1 MQKIKKFIKGDFSLC
16 LLLYLVALLPRLLHL
31 SGTTVYPD
39 EITWMVKGKEFI
51 YALGH
56 LNLNYF
62 SNAWW
67 QNTHDAYAIGIPL
80 VFVNG
85 LSHVL
90 FAGAGKFSLHLF
102 SDIIA
107 SRLPGVFIGPLTIP
121 LIYLFGR
128 RFTGKSIGIIAALA
142 YAGSPI
148 AMGLDLWVIH
158 DSFLTLFS
166 FLGIYS
172 FLVAG
177 KTSKHSFLPG
187 FWLALAFLTKPLGL
201 LVVVPWLV
209 LFLIKPNKQ
218 FYLSLI
224 FRNFISFWV
233 ATLVLWPASW
243 LSPLTAVPGYLF
255 RQIFLVQSG
264 DPIHNFYLGVQS
276 DNPSWSYY
284 GFQFFA
290 RTPEIVIIGLIIAV
304 IIFSTRLFIKKTKNR
319 ESYFLPIFY
328 YSLAFLLVITVSHL
342 KGGVR
347 YALPLLPWFYL
358 ASAWGFTEMIKERK
372 ILISAY
378 LLLSIYPVLLYTS
391 PYLYYNQFVGG
402 PAAARKFDL
411 VGLCFGNQ
419 AALSYMDSRGI
430 TGSVGV
436 IGCSASA
443 AYHTNRSVV
452 LDLSKA
458 DYLIVETAFTQTYDH
473 HGLLKNLIGKN
484 EIQKIYEDGVQTAA
498 IYR

>member
-1 MQKIKKFIKGDFSLC
+1 MQKIMKFIKGDLGLC
-16 LLLYLVALLPRLLHL
+16 LILYFVTLLPRLFLL

-56 LNLNYF
+56 FNLDYF
-62 SNAWW
+62 ANAWW

-128 RFTGKSIGIIAALA
+128 KFIGKSVGIIAALT
-142 YAGSPI
+142 YALSPI

-177 KTSKHSFLPG
+177 KDSRYPLLPG
-187 FWLALAFLTKPLGL
+187 IWLALAFLTKPLGL
-201 LVVVPWLV
+201 LVVVPWFV
-209 LFLIKPNKQ
+209 IFLHRPNKR
-218 FYLSLI
+218 FYFTLI
-224 FRNFISFWV
+224 IQNLATFWF

-290 RTPEIVIIGLIIAV
+290 RTPEIVVIGFVIAA
-304 IIFSTRLFIKKTKNR
+304 IIFITRFFIGKTKFRKSNL
-319 ESYFLPIFY
+319 LPLFC
-328 YSLAFLLVITVSHL
+328 YSSIFLLVITLSHL

-358 ASAWGFTEMIKERK
+358 ASAWGFTQIIKGKK

-378 LLLSIYPVLLYTS
+378 LLLSIYPAFLYHS

-402 PAAARKFDL
+402 PALARKFDL

-419 AALSYMDSRGI
+419 AALTYLDSQGI
-430 TGSVGV
+430 NGSVGV

-443 AYHTNRSVV
+443 AYHTKRPVV
-452 LDLSKA
+452 SDLSKA
-458 DYLIVETAFTQTYDH
+458 DLLIVETAFTQTYDH
-473 HGLLKNLIGKN
+473 HGLLKNLIGRS
-484 EIQKIYEDGVQTAA
+484 EIQKIYEDGVQTAT